1 MGKENGVIGL
11 QYYTINFL
19 VLDSDFILYNLF
31 GIRRKAD
38 ASTFFNFRGIIV

>member
-1 MGKENGVIGL
+1 MYMDWIIQLISLFLIVIL
-11 QYYTINFL
+11 F
-19 VLDSDFILYNLF
+19 LYNLF